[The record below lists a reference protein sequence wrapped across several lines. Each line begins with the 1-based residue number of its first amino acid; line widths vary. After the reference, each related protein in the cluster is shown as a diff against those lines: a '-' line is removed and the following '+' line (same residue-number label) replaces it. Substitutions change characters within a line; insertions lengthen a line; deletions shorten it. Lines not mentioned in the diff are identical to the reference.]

1 MKIIKMSYSFYK
13 KYFRE
18 CKTGE
23 YDSQRKTINIEVP
36 ERIKF
41 PRNWKVCGA
50 HHYTPEGIEIFTYGS
65 GYSESYTVIVRYNT
79 TPEAKVPC
87 VAEKRK
93 TINPGVTARQQV
105 LDTIAEFSEIPNIV
119 HSFFEPK

>member
-1 MKIIKMSYSFYK
+1 MKTIKMSYSFYK

-23 YDSQRKTINIEVP
+23 YDSQRKTIEIEVP

-41 PRNWKVCGA
+41 PRNWKTNGA
-50 HHYTPEGIEIFTYGS
+50 HRYTPDGIEIFTYGS
-65 GYSESYTVIVRYNT
+65 GYSESYYVTVRYNT
-79 TPEAKVPC
+79 HPEAKIPC
-87 VAEKRK
+87 IREQQKL
-93 TINPGVTARQQV
+93 INPGVNARQQV
-105 LDTIAEFSEIPNIV
+105 LDTVSEFSKIPNIV